1 MSGKRSGMMDRR
13 VRKTRE
19 ALYSA
24 FAALVAERG
33 YDRLSIQD
41 ISDEADVGRTTFY
54 AHFKTKDDLL
64 RFGFVRLR
72 EHLELLPRSTPEDR
86 RAFLAALLGHAK
98 SHTGLFAALVR
109 GGGAGLAEA
118 EFSSIIEDVVASEV
132 GEGERRGTMLA
143 MLSGALVTAIRRW
156 VDAGA
161 KGSGAEIIEAFEVL
175 LKAAR

>member
-1 MSGKRSGMMDRR
+1 MDRR

-41 ISDEADVGRTTFY
+41 IIDEADVGRTTFY

-64 RFGFVRLR
+64 RFGFIRLR
-72 EHLELLPRSTPEDR
+72 EHLELLPRSTPQDR

-98 SHTGLFAALVR
+98 SHAGLFVALAR
-109 GGGAGLAEA
+109 GGGGGLAET

-143 MLSGALVTAIRRW
+143 MLSGALLTAIRRW
-156 VDAGA
+156 IDAGA
-161 KGSGAEIIEAFEVL
+161 KGRGSEIIEAFDVL
-175 LKAAR
+175 VTAAR